1 MRMKRYETYKDS
13 GVEWLGEVPG
23 HWDCLK
29 LKRLCDITDGT
40 HYSPSTKSEG
50 MPYITVSNVHD
61 DFIDVENANK
71 ISQEDYDTLVRQ
83 GCQPQPGDVLLAKDG
98 TVGRTAIVTDNQYVV
113 LSSLGILHPKAIDS
127 KYLKYSLDSHCLQ
140 EQMSAAMAGS
150 ALRRITI
157 SKINDFVSA
166 VPPIAEQQSIAAYL
180 DFKTQQLDAII
191 SENEAQVEDLQKYRQ
206 SIISKAVTR
215 GLNPDVEMK
224 EGGVEWIGKVPGHWE
239 INKLKYFSTV
249 QTGSTPSTS
258 NQEYWDNPTENWF
271 TPSDFNEGL
280 TILKDSSRK
289 ISLAAMQDN
298 ACRVFKAGTVL
309 IVGIG
314 GTLGKVGLATTT
326 CSANQQLNAVEFNE
340 QVIPAFG
347 AYYLTS
353 IKDFMRSLANAATLP
368 ILNQSATKDI
378 PFLCPPKAEQ
388 QAIADYLDTKT
399 SQIDNLVNE
408 IQAQLADLRSYKSS
422 LITEAVTG
430 KVDVRDWAAAN

>member
-206 SIISKAVTR
+206 SIISEAVTR
-215 GLNPDVEMK
+215 GLNSDVEMK
-224 EGGVEWIGKVPGHWE
+224 ESGVEWIGKVPGHWDVA
-239 INKLKYFSTV
+239 KLSWVYQNIGSGTTPDTNNSAYYSEYGFNWL
-249 QTGSTPSTS
+249 QTGDLNDGDIVETS
-258 NQEYWDNPTENWF
+258 KHVTELAIK
-271 TPSDFNEGL
+271 ERGL
-280 TILKDSSRK
+280 RIYPKGSLVIAMYGATIGK
-289 ISLAAMQDN
+289 I
-298 ACRVFKAGTVL
+298 
-309 IVGIG
+309 
-314 GTLGKVGLATTT
+314 GLLQIDTTT
-326 CSANQQLNAVEFNE
+326 NQACCV
-340 QVIPAFG
+340 
-347 AYYLTS
+347 
-353 IKDFMRSLANAATLP
+353 LP
-368 ILNQSATKDI
+368 PNDRMSNLYAKYVLQSAKEELLRQSAGGGQPNISQAIVKALSI
-378 PFLCPPKAEQ
+378 PMPSMDEQ
-388 QAIADYLDTKT
+388 QSIADYLDGKI
-399 SQIDNLVNE
+399 SQIDHLVNE

-430 KVDVRDWAAAN
+430 KVDVRDWSAAN

>member
-191 SENEAQVEDLQKYRQ
+191 SENEAMVEDLQKYRQ
-206 SIISKAVTR
+206 SIISETVTR
-215 GLNPDVEMK
+215 GLNSDVEMK
-224 EGGVEWIGKVPGHWE
+224 ESGVEWIGKVPGHWDVA
-239 INKLKYFSTV
+239 KLSWVYQNIGSGTTPDTNNSAYYSEYGFNWL
-249 QTGSTPSTS
+249 QTGDLNDGDIVETS
-258 NQEYWDNPTENWF
+258 KHVTELAIK
-271 TPSDFNEGL
+271 ERGL
-280 TILKDSSRK
+280 RIYPKGSLVIAMYGATIGK
-289 ISLAAMQDN
+289 I
-298 ACRVFKAGTVL
+298 
-309 IVGIG
+309 
-314 GTLGKVGLATTT
+314 GLLQIDTTT
-326 CSANQQLNAVEFNE
+326 NQACCV
-340 QVIPAFG
+340 
-347 AYYLTS
+347 
-353 IKDFMRSLANAATLP
+353 LP
-368 ILNQSATKDI
+368 PNDRMSNLYAKYVLQSAKEELLRQSAGGGQPNISQAIVKALSI
-378 PFLCPPKAEQ
+378 PMPSMDEQ
-388 QAIADYLDTKT
+388 QSIADYLDGKI
-399 SQIDNLVNE
+399 SQIDHLVNE

-430 KVDVRDWAAAN
+430 KVDVRDWSAAN